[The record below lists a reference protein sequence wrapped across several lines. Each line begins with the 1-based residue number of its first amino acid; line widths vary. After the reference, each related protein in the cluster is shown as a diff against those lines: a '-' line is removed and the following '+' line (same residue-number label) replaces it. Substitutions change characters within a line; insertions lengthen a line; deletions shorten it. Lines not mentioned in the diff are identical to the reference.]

1 MGSIRAFEQQI
12 LWKISVYVQDKEFGK
27 PGNAWCVNS
36 FVEGLLLLKKI
47 IAKPEK
53 WFHIYLFQ
61 SLISKYTFQSAT
73 TIVSYLFYFKVLC
86 LDILYQSA
94 TTIKRWERFY
104 YIIILVL
111 CKYGLDALQIVLILH
126 YFKFWFEG
134 TKDIVWGY
142 KGWKKWIAN
151 KTQWLTVY
159 NPGEKITWLC
169 PWRWSCNIKKTPV
182 DWRKSKQ

>member
-12 LWKISVYVQDKEFGK
+12 SWKISVYVQDKEFGK

-61 SLISKYTFQSAT
+61 SLISKYTSQSAT

-94 TTIKRWERFY
+94 TTIKRWSVF
-104 YIIILVL
+104 IILLFWFYVNTDLML
-111 CKYGLDALQIVLILH
+111 CKLYSFCIISNFDLKGRKIL
-126 YFKFWFEG
+126 FE
-134 TKDIVWGY
+134 DIKV
-142 KGWKKWIAN
+142 
-151 KTQWLTVY
+151 
-159 NPGEKITWLC
+159 E
-169 PWRWSCNIKKTPV
+169 RSE
-182 DWRKSKQ
+182 